1 LAIEERSLP
10 LDALQPG
17 MFVCRID
24 RPWGETPFPLQGL
37 MITSRA
43 DIDSLRPF
51 TLQAVVDFRRSVLPQ
66 GRSLLLTLG
75 YRPTA
80 GARLPELRP
89 YPDALPV
96 EHELPRARSAHRS
109 ALGLAQRLQEDLR
122 AGRPLELDQLSEA
135 VEPMVASVLR
145 SPDAFFWLMALR
157 QRDPYAYAH
166 ALNDSALVVALGRQI
181 GLPAELL
188 VEIAGAALLMDIG
201 MSLLPDGLCNHGLLL
216 SPLERRQVQRHVELG
231 MQALRERSGVSDAQI
246 EWIASHHE
254 RHDGS
259 GYPHGL
265 AGNEIP
271 LFSRMLGLV
280 DTFDALCTDRPH
292 QKGQS
297 RHDATQY
304 LYRERD
310 SLFQAE
316 LVEQFGQALG
326 VYPTGTLIELSSGEV
341 AVVTQQNAARRLF
354 PRVTVLTHP
363 DKSINP
369 AFPQVDL
376 WLDEALDGG
385 RRTILRGLRPGA
397 HGIDLAQLFLSD
409 VPVEAPG

>member
-157 QRDPYAYAH
+157 QRDP
-166 ALNDSALVVALGRQI
+166 DRSV
-181 GLPAELL
+181 
-188 VEIAGAALLMDIG
+188 
-201 MSLLPDGLCNHGLLL
+201 C
-216 SPLERRQVQRHVELG
+216 RR
-231 MQALRERSGVSDAQI
+231 SC
-246 EWIASHHE
+246 WWK
-254 RHDGS
+254 
-259 GYPHGL
+259 
-265 AGNEIP
+265 
-271 LFSRMLGLV
+271 SR
-280 DTFDALCTDRPH
+280 
-292 QKGQS
+292 
-297 RHDATQY
+297 
-304 LYRERD
+304 
-310 SLFQAE
+310 
-316 LVEQFGQALG
+316 
-326 VYPTGTLIELSSGEV
+326 
-341 AVVTQQNAARRLF
+341 ARRCSWTSACRCC
-354 PRVTVLTHP
+354 PTACAITVCCCRRW
-363 DKSINP
+363 S
-369 AFPQVDL
+369 A
-376 WLDEALDGG
+376 G
-385 RRTILRGLRPGA
+385 RCSATSSWACKPCASARG
-397 HGIDLAQLFLSD
+397 
-409 VPVEAPG
+409 